1 MAVDDRLKN
10 LRGSSRRDFLRWSAA
25 VAAALGLERSRYL
38 NVLGEHGGEALADV
52 AAGLKRQKWFHF
64 NGGTGGLAWAQT
76 LWPVPGV
83 ATSTNAAYAFHELG
97 KAVKVAGTTKDLY
110 YASQSPY
117 QKLSAAKQV
126 TCMVGG
132 QNRAHTNTPPLLAGA
147 ATSLFAGS
155 RDEARYVGFDNYW
168 QILTARGV
176 PTPGFCMV
184 EHLEDLTR
192 VELPFPLIV
201 KPSREDAS
209 TGIDFDSVVTDRRG
223 LGKAV
228 TKVLRT
234 FHQPALVEQYI
245 DGREVYVP
253 LLGNGPR
260 RSLPLTE
267 IRFGGETFATRPRVL
282 SYRAKWHLESPEC
295 EDSPSHPALLTPELE
310 ARCVEV
316 AMGAFEALECRDY
329 GRVDLRVDA
338 AGNPFVIDINPN
350 CDLHPQAGFARAA
363 EAAGISYGALALHLV
378 DLAWERRHGNQAPRG
393 SRPTAARRAAGPH
406 RDLLAG
412 RSGLRARA
420 HRRGSPA
427 GQP

>member
-1 MAVDDRLKN
+1 MFISILHNRDHTVLEDDPGREAREDVLKVA
-10 LRGSSRRDFLRWSAA
+10 AA
-25 VAAALGLERSRYL
+25 VAPVLRAGGHVVDTIGVEQDLFAVHDAFQKRRPDLVLNLCESLAADARGEMLVPAVLDLLGVPYTGSSALSL
-38 NVLGEHGGEALADV
+38 ALA
-52 AAGLKRQKWFHF
+52 LHK
-64 NGGTGGLAWAQT
+64 N
-76 LWPVPGV
+76 
-83 ATSTNAAYAFHELG
+83 
-97 KAVKVAGTTKDLY
+97 KAK
-110 YASQSPY
+110 
-117 QKLSAAKQV
+117 
-126 TCMVGG
+126 
-132 QNRAHTNTPPLLAGA
+132 
-147 ATSLFAGS
+147 
-155 RDEARYVGFDNYW
+155 E
-168 QILTARGV
+168 ILTARGV

-209 TGIDFDSVVTDRRG
+209 TGIDFDSVVYDKKG

-228 TKVLRT
+228 TRVLRT

-253 LLGNGPR
+253 LLGNAPR

-295 EDSPSHPALLTPELE
+295 EDSPSHPAQLTPELE

-316 AMGAFEALECRDY
+316 ALGAFEALECRDY

-338 AGNPFVIDINPN
+338 AGQPYVIDINPN

-393 SRPTAARRAAGPH
+393 NRPAAARRAAGPH
-406 RDLLAG
+406 RDLLSG
-412 RSGLRARA
+412 RGGLRARA